1 MDFWDL
7 KNSNYVVTNR
17 EPNSGNYKSES
28 SSSYDNIAVS
38 PTKTENRNASEK
50 TRNRALLEEFI
61 SRRNDS
67 TAQKGDRIRVKLKPK
82 PNFKVILHVKVV
94 EWALAMVG
102 VTIAVRQVWFW
113 VDCPKCPIF
122 KIQSF
127 WLILSVLWYLTD

>member
-1 MDFWDL
+1 MILRHGFLRL
-7 KNSNYVVTNR
+7 KKFKLRRNQSRTKLRKLQIGEFEFIWQYRCLAN
-17 EPNSGNYKSES
+17 
-28 SSSYDNIAVS
+28 
-38 PTKTENRNASEK
+38 KTENRNASEK

-102 VTIAVRQVWFW
+102 VTMAVRQVWFW
-113 VDCPKCPIF
+113 VDCPKYPIF

-127 WLILSVLWYLTD
+127 WLI